1 MYHGSAYAALDTKEV
16 SAVGTGRLLS
26 QAGVPLLRLS
36 DGLPRAAIA
45 IGAMLVL
52 AGLDLVGALL
62 ARRWAHGGSLLW
74 FGAGVA
80 CFALLFWVYGSSLRY
95 ADLIPVTFGWIVALQ
110 IGLMLIDSARSSTGI
125 ATGRWVAAVAIVILE
140 GYLLFSSETG

>member
-1 MYHGSAYAALDTKEV
+1 M
-16 SAVGTGRLLS
+16 GTGKLWT
-26 QAGVPLLRLS
+26 QASMPLLRLS
-36 DGLPRAAIA
+36 EGLPRAGIA

-52 AGLDLVGALL
+52 AGLDLIGALL

-74 FGAGVA
+74 FGAGVG

-110 IGLMLIDSARSSTGI
+110 IGLMLIDSVRSGTGI
-125 ATGRWVAAVAIVILE
+125 STGRWMAAVLIVVLE

>member
-1 MYHGSAYAALDTKEV
+1 MVSTEV
-16 SAVGTGRLLS
+16 SAMGTGRFLS
-26 QAGVPLLRLS
+26 QAGVPLLRVS
-36 DGLPRAAIA
+36 EGIPRAAVA
-45 IGAMLVL
+45 IIAMLVL

-80 CFALLFWVYGSSLRY
+80 CFVVLFWVYGSSLRY

-110 IGLMLIDSARSSTGI
+110 IGLMLIDSLRSATAI
-125 ATGRWVAAVAIVILE
+125 APGRWIAAVAIVGLE
-140 GYLLFSSETG
+140 GYLLFSADSG

>member
-1 MYHGSAYAALDTKEV
+1 V

-26 QAGVPLLRLS
+26 QASMPLLRVS
-36 DGLPRAAIA
+36 DGVPRAGIA
-45 IGAMLVL
+45 IIAMLVL

-95 ADLIPVTFGWIVALQ
+95 ANLIPVTFGWIVALQ
-110 IGLMLIDSARSSTGI
+110 VGLMLIDSVRSAGGI
-125 ATGRWVAAVAIVILE
+125 ATGRWIAAVAIVILE
-140 GYLLFSSETG
+140 GYLLFSSDTG

>member
-1 MYHGSAYAALDTKEV
+1 M
-16 SAVGTGRLLS
+16 
-26 QAGVPLLRLS
+26 PLLRIA
-36 DGLPRAAIA
+36 DGIPRAGIA
-45 IGAMLVL
+45 VGAMVLL
-52 AGLDLVGALL
+52 AGLDLLGALL

-95 ADLIPVTFGWIVALQ
+95 AELIPVTFGWIVALQ
-110 IGLMLIDSARSSTGI
+110 VGLMLIDGLRSAHGI
-125 ATGRWVAAVAIVILE
+125 AAGRWLAAAAIIVLE

>member
-1 MYHGSAYAALDTKEV
+1 M
-16 SAVGTGRLLS
+16 GTARFLS
-26 QAGVPLLRLS
+26 HASMPLLRLS
-36 DGLPRAAIA
+36 DGIPRAAVA
-45 IGAMLVL
+45 VVAMLVL

-80 CFALLFWVYGSSLRY
+80 CFAALFWVYGSSLRY

-110 IGLMLIDSARSSTGI
+110 IGLMLIDSVRS
-125 ATGRWVAAVAIVILE
+125 ATGVAPGRWIAAVAIVVLE
-140 GYLLFSSETG
+140 GYLLFSADSGVGAR

>member
-1 MYHGSAYAALDTKEV
+1 M
-16 SAVGTGRLLS
+16 GTA
-26 QAGVPLLRLS
+26 QAGMPLLRIA
-36 DGLPRAAIA
+36 DGIPRAGIA
-45 IGAMLVL
+45 VGAMVLL
-52 AGLDLVGALL
+52 AGLDLLGALL

-95 ADLIPVTFGWIVALQ
+95 AELIPVTFGWIVALQ
-110 IGLMLIDSARSSTGI
+110 VGLMLIDGLRSAHGI
-125 ATGRWVAAVAIVILE
+125 AAGRWLAAAAIIVLE